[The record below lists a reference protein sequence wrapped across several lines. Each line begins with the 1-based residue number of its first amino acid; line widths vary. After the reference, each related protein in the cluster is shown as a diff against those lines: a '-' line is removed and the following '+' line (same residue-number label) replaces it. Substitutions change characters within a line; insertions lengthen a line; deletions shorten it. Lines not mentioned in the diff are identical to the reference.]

1 MDVISDKL
9 KGNGFFIMRNTFNA
23 FDPDNKGTLTR
34 EALYRILC
42 NILGG
47 ISQSQYQRILEKY
60 ERERGRE
67 EREKRVLTCFI
78 SRIRLHE
85 KKVISFNEFYSKFR
99 IIPSREPHWLDRVT
113 HHGPRYISAEYV
125 HSMLVARAKQW

>member
-60 ERERGRE
+60 EREREG
-67 EREKRVLTCFI
+67 ERERSINL
-78 SRIRLHE
+78 L
-85 KKVISFNEFYSKFR
+85 YSQDK
-99 IIPSREPHWLDRVT
+99 I
-113 HHGPRYISAEYV
+113 A
-125 HSMLVARAKQW
+125 